1 MTPNFTRDEFQ
12 ALGAPDLVYIREIKA
27 RDVLGSAEV
36 ESVQGFSI
44 DPNQTLY
51 AVHSAAGER
60 LAVLIDKQ
68 SAFAAAAA
76 HELAPVSVH

>member
-1 MTPNFTRDEFQ
+1 MTPNFTREEFK

-27 RDVLGSAEV
+27 REVLGSETV

-60 LAVLIDKQ
+60 LAVLIDKK
-68 SAFAAAAA
+68 SAFAAATA